1 MLQAQK
7 LAEEKWANELALQV
21 NETLGSGIGASTTAT
36 ASVPVPEYNA
46 ATFDPAVLEQQP
58 GDNTGSGG
66 VFASW
71 FGPSKEQRRA
81 EAELKRFE
89 KQFKERSADP
99 PSLPPSYLPSA
110 WAVLALMASLTFHAL
125 FFLLCRWLPGF
136 EAASLFEP
144 VRPGSAIDETC
155 LVLVTP
161 PPNRGKPEIV
171 PMTRSTGAASFLQIE
186 FQRQKYFYVPPSR
199 LGADDRFPRGIFSL
213 AACPVSLPVP
223 HYLGAAGLRTEA
235 DVQAATERFGKNILA
250 VHIPSFLELL
260 KNQLLSPLSMFQ
272 VRMCYDCGVSAGSH
286 VSFLFNSP
294 YIGVLRNAVVAR
306 RVLVLHAV
314 VSRHGH
320 RLRGVHR
327 IPAHSDPEDAR
338 GHGAQGKPH
347 IRVPLRALVASF
359 DQRLATGRPN
369 FSLV

>member
-1 MLQAQK
+1 MDVPIEDCESARVYKRSNARRAMVWAAVLACYAASIPFCVRTAGEPRAAAMLQAQK
-7 LAEEKWANELALQV
+7 LAEEKWANELALQA
-21 NETLGSGIGASTTAT
+21 NETLGSNAGASTAAT
-36 ASVPVPEYNA
+36 ASAPVPEFNA
-46 ATFDPAVLEQQP
+46 ASFDLAALEQQQQ
-58 GDNTGSGG
+58 GESSGG
-66 VFASW
+66 GGFFSSW

-125 FFLLCRWLPGF
+125 FFLLCRWLPAF

-144 VRPGSAIDETC
+144 VRPGSALDETC

-171 PMTRSTGAASFLQIE
+171 RMTRSAGAASFLQIE

-213 AACPVSLPVP
+213 AACPVGLPVP
-223 HYLGAAGLRTEA
+223 HYLAAAGLRTEA
-235 DVQAATERFGKNILA
+235 DVQAASERFGKNILA

-272 VRMCYDCGVSAGSH
+272 VYR
-286 VSFLFNSP
+286 
-294 YIGVLRNAVVAR
+294 
-306 RVLVLHAV
+306 
-314 VSRHGH
+314 
-320 RLRGVHR
+320 
-327 IPAHSDPEDAR
+327 
-338 GHGAQGKPH
+338 
-347 IRVPLRALVASF
+347 
-359 DQRLATGRPN
+359 
-369 FSLV
+369 